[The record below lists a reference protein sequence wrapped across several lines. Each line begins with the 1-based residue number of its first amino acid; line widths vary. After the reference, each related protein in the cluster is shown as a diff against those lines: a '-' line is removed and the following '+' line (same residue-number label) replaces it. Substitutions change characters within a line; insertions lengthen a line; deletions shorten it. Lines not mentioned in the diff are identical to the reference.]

1 MQRPA
6 ALAVALS
13 IVSFPFLLPHVVED
27 FHWGI
32 ADRIGV
38 PRDALAA
45 LVGLGLAAQV
55 LGVALAAQER
65 RTGLTLIAL
74 AGAVWTVGAVWDHG
88 MAVVVFGFG
97 FRGRVMSAVWVMG
110 LTLTQ
115 ALASATAL
123 VALVRGPSG
132 PRTLRPPWPR

>member
-38 PRDALAA
+38 PPDALAA
-45 LVGLGLAAQV
+45 LVGLVLATQV
-55 LGVALAAQER
+55 FGVALAARER

-74 AGAVWTVGAVWDHG
+74 TGAVWTVGAIWDHG
-88 MAVVVFGFG
+88 MAVLVFGFG
-97 FRGRVMSAVWVMG
+97 FRGRPMSTVWVMG

-132 PRTLRPPWPR
+132 SRAPRPPWPR